1 MNLKQAVKPVDT
13 KGPRE
18 SSLRQVK
25 ENLEFI
31 ISEKGNMNVILDGIK
46 FQKMLE
52 KEGRVYWACSYRKK
66 AKCKARLTQ
75 DPVRGTFHY
84 SSVFEHTHQE
94 KNFVWKRRKKLQ
106 SLIKFKTKFSWTVQ
120 HELCK
125 SGAHVEQTRSDHLN
139 CQRSALQEA
148 RLKPFWKSILLGLP
162 KDVNQ
167 GSMLC

>member
-66 AKCKARLTQ
+66 AK
-75 DPVRGTFHY
+75 
-84 SSVFEHTHQE
+84 
-94 KNFVWKRRKKLQ
+94 
-106 SLIKFKTKFSWTVQ
+106 
-120 HELCK
+120 
-125 SGAHVEQTRSDHLN
+125 
-139 CQRSALQEA
+139 
-148 RLKPFWKSILLGLP
+148 
-162 KDVNQ
+162 
-167 GSMLC
+167 